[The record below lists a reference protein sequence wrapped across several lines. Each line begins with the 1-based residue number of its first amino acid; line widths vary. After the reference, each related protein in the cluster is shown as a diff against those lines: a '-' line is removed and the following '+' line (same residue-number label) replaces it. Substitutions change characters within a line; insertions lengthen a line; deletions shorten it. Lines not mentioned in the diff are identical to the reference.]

1 MSISVAGYAAPIV
14 FSWCARLAAG
24 VLRSASSLAAL
35 SRAAMVPRRDQAES
49 RRRAVWR
56 REGDHAVRER
66 RSGRLLAR
74 VRWPLRGS
82 GSDAS
87 AELGRDGPG
96 AENDVRHG
104 LDWQLAQEQ
113 LGPVRH
119 RWDLA
124 ILCNL
129 NADAGCR
136 PADILAGINARTEAG
151 RKLSPQ
157 VLSGRLRELEQSG
170 YIRHEDLS
178 VMPLHRVYYLLPP
191 GGRLIADLLIIIR

>member
-1 MSISVAGYAAPIV
+1 M
-14 FSWCARLAAG
+14 L
-24 VLRSASSLAAL
+24 
-35 SRAAMVPRRDQAES
+35 
-49 RRRAVWR
+49 
-56 REGDHAVRER
+56 ER
-66 RSGRLLAR
+66 RSERLLAR
-74 VRWPLRGS
+74 VRWPVRGS
-82 GSDAS
+82 AGDAS
-87 AELGRDGPG
+87 TRPGDDGPATG
-96 AENDVRHG
+96 NEARHG
-104 LDWQLAQEQ
+104 ALDWQLALVQ

-129 NADAGCR
+129 DADAGCR
-136 PADILAGINARTEAG
+136 PAEILAGINARAEAG

-191 GGRLIADLLIIIR
+191 GERLIADLLIIIRSAREDRDETSAPGLGR

>member
-1 MSISVAGYAAPIV
+1 M
-14 FSWCARLAAG
+14 
-24 VLRSASSLAAL
+24 
-35 SRAAMVPRRDQAES
+35 
-49 RRRAVWR
+49 
-56 REGDHAVRER
+56 RER
-66 RSGRLLAR
+66 RSERLFAR
-74 VRWPLRGS
+74 VRWPMRGS
-82 GSDAS
+82 ANDAS
-87 AELGRDGPG
+87 AGPG
-96 AENDVRHG
+96 SDWPAAGNDARHGG
-104 LDWQLAQEQ
+104 LDWQQAQTQ

-129 NADAGCR
+129 DADAGCR

-191 GGRLIADLLIIIR
+191 GGRLIADLLIIIRSAREDRDGTSAAGRSR